1 MKSLANHKVAV
12 RTREYLVQAIF
23 QFFFNEQ
30 DISDIIDQFKDEHK
44 NKKVDFVLFSSS
56 LESVNKNKSDIKNVL
71 IELGVKDSNMDLMD
85 KSIIYFALNEMIY
98 GSLDKPVVIDEALR
112 LSKKFSNPDS
122 FKFINANLD
131 KFLKSKSFKELK

>member
-44 NKKVDFVLFSSS
+44 NK
-56 LESVNKNKSDIKNVL
+56 N
-71 IELGVKDSNMDLMD
+71 DS
-85 KSIIYFALNEMIY
+85 K
-98 GSLDKPVVIDEALR
+98 
-112 LSKKFSNPDS
+112 
-122 FKFINANLD
+122 ANQN
-131 KFLKSKSFKELK
+131 